1 MGRGLTQSQL
11 FQTKTATTKKGDF
24 IGILLQYGEGSPVPT
39 KISPKITNSQKNGTF
54 HEKIICLEWPKM
66 QNKHYFFLFWNPNVL
81 GGGQGSSR
89 LGQNNNFDKK
99 LVLKAPLK
107 DPSQINYIWVKC
119 RKLTQ
124 RWVNENMWVRRKN
137 TQSALMIVS

>member
-1 MGRGLTQSQL
+1 
-11 FQTKTATTKKGDF
+11 
-24 IGILLQYGEGSPVPT
+24 
-39 KISPKITNSQKNGTF
+39 
-54 HEKIICLEWPKM
+54 M
-66 QNKHYFFLFWNPNVL
+66 QNKHYFFLFLNPNVL

-124 RWVNENMWVRRKN
+124 RWVNENMWVRWKN